1 MLFNNP
7 DWVIYSLASMD
18 KAFCEASSM
27 YAMGINNLNHPMCN
41 KCAKGAKGKENG
53 YQDLQ

>member
-7 DWVIYSLASMD
+7 DWVIYSLAPMD